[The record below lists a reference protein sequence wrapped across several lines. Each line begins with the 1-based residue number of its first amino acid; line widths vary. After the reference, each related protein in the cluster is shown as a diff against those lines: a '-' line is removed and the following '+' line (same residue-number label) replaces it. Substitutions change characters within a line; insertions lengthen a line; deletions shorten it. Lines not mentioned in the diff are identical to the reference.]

1 MLVLLCFLLCLNF
14 SCFLYVLGTWLSNDS
29 CTSSC
34 ILFILPGTDLNLP
47 GFLWGRPHI
56 YYFALCKNCKVVYCV
71 SLFCDW
77 VYASKI
83 SSL

>member
-14 SCFLYVLGTWLSNDS
+14 SRFLYVLGTWLSNDS

-34 ILFILPGTDLNLP
+34 LFILPGTDLNLP

-56 YYFALCKNCKVVYCV
+56 YYFSLCKNCKVVYCV